1 MTNDKSCEC
10 CAAPK
15 LIFACS
21 GSADVG
27 ELSDKAARLLTRQGA
42 GNMFCLAG
50 IGGKVSGIVKSTEA
64 ASGILVIDGCKL
76 DCARLCLSE
85 AGFTDI
91 THVRITDH
99 GFSKGRTPVTEENI
113 ARIVNIC
120 LERNNRSNDG
130 PEPI

>member
-1 MTNDKSCEC
+1 MTDQSSCAC
-10 CAAPK
+10 NAAPR

-21 GSADVG
+21 GAADVG
-27 ELSDKAARLLTRQGA
+27 EISDKAARLLTRQGA

-50 IGGKVSGIVKSTEA
+50 IGGRVSGILKSTEA

-76 DCARLCLSE
+76 DCAKLCLSE

-91 THVRITDH
+91 KHVRITDY
-99 GFSKGRTPVTEENI
+99 GLQKGRSPVTEENI

-120 LERNNRSNDG
+120 LERSNCTI
-130 PEPI
+130 ETT

>member
-1 MTNDKSCEC
+1 
-10 CAAPK
+10 
-15 LIFACS
+15 LIFSCS

-50 IGGKVSGIVKSTEA
+50 IGGKVSGILKSTEA

-85 AGFTDI
+85 AGITKI

-99 GFSKGRTPVTEENI
+99 GCRKGRTAVTEENI

-120 LERNNRSNDG
+120 LERNNHSNDK
-130 PEPI
+130 PNSN